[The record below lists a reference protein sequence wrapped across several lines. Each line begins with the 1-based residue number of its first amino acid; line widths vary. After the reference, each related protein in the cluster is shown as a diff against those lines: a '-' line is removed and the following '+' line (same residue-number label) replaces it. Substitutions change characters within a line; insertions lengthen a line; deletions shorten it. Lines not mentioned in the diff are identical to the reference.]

1 MLASVHAG
9 LVVAG
14 LAGLSAP
21 SALAQEALQQQ
32 RDQAASEYEKLSN
45 ELTVT
50 GDRLKQ
56 LEDEVAGLKKDQTT
70 ITAALIQS
78 AKTDKKLQQ
87 DISDIADKLTAL
99 REQEDG
105 IRASLRARRGVLA
118 EVLAALQ
125 RMGLN
130 PPPAILVRPDDA
142 LASVR
147 SAVLLGAVVPE
158 MREQV
163 EELTGDLKDMQRV
176 TASIAEEQEKLKT
189 TRTDQAEEQKR
200 QSLLLEL

>member
-1 MLASVHAG
+1 MVPVRLFKKSRLLASARAG

-14 LAGLSAP
+14 LFACAP
-21 SALAQEALQQQ
+21 VLAQDALQQP
-32 RDQAASEYEKLSN
+32 RDQAASDYEKLSN

-50 GDRLKQ
+50 GVRLQQ
-56 LEDEVAGLKKDQTT
+56 LEHEVAGLKKDQAT

-78 AKTDKKLQQ
+78 ATTDKKLQQ
-87 DISDIADKLTAL
+87 DIADIADKLTAL

-105 IRASLRARRGVLA
+105 IRASLSARRGVLA

-142 LASVR
+142 LAS
-147 SAVLLGAVVPE
+147 
-158 MREQV
+158 
-163 EELTGDLKDMQRV
+163 
-176 TASIAEEQEKLKT
+176 
-189 TRTDQAEEQKR
+189 
-200 QSLLLEL
+200 

>member
-1 MLASVHAG
+1 MFSVRPPHKSGLLAITRAG
-9 LVVAG
+9 LVAV
-14 LAGLSAP
+14 
-21 SALAQEALQQQ
+21 SALAGMGAALAQDVLQQQ
-32 RDQAASEYEKLSN
+32 RDQAASEFEKLNS

-50 GDRLKQ
+50 GDKLKQ
-56 LEDEVAGLKKDQTT
+56 LEGEVSALKKDQAT
-70 ITAALIQS
+70 ITVALIQS

-87 DISDIADKLTAL
+87 DISDIADKLISL

-105 IRASLRARRGVLA
+105 IRISLRARRGILA

-158 MREQV
+158 MREKV
-163 EELTGDLKDMQRV
+163 
-176 TASIAEEQEKLKT
+176 
-189 TRTDQAEEQKR
+189 
-200 QSLLLEL
+200 